1 MRLFVA
7 TDLGKDT
14 QAQIRSVREQLEP
27 LLRTRRPPRM
37 TWVKDEMA
45 HVTLRFI
52 GEVPDECAV
61 EIESALNSDLALA
74 PFDVAWDRLG
84 TFPAGRSPRVV
95 WIGASTGV
103 DALSNLAR
111 MVNLRLNS
119 MIGPADARPFK
130 AHVTIGR
137 VRDPGKVDWRLALT
151 RVELDPTVTRV
162 DHVTLYRS
170 HLSPR
175 GPTYSEVV
183 RTMLV

>member
-7 TDLGKDT
+7 ADLGKDT

-27 LLRTRRPPRM
+27 LLRTRRPPRVM
-37 TWVKDEMA
+37 WVKDEMA

-52 GEVPDECAV
+52 GDVRDESAV
-61 EIESALNSDLALA
+61 AIESALNLELALT

-84 TFPAGRSPRVV
+84 TFPGGRSPRVV
-95 WIGASTGV
+95 WIGASTDV
-103 DALSNLAR
+103 DALSHLAS
-111 MVNLRLNS
+111 MVNLRLDPI
-119 MIGPADARPFK
+119 IGPADARPFK

-137 VRDPGKVDWRLALT
+137 VRDPGRVDWRLALT
-151 RVELDPTVTRV
+151 RVELDPTVTHV

-170 HLSPR
+170 HLSPK